1 MKRHRIV
8 AVCLRYLYL
17 YKRSAPRLMEI
28 FYWPLLDLMLW
39 GFITLYLA
47 KYKQNLPNFAAFL
60 LGALILWD
68 ILFRS
73 QQGISVSFLEDVW
86 SRNFLNLFAS
96 PLRPGEYLV
105 SLMVMSVFKIVIAGT
120 VMSLLAWLFYSFNFF
135 LIGISL
141 VPFILSLVML
151 GWAIGIVTM
160 SFILRL
166 GQEAEILAWGIGLLF
181 QPVSAVFYPVSV
193 LPGFLRVIARAV
205 PSSYV
210 FEGMRTVISSGS
222 RFPLKPLSVSLALSA
237 AYLAGALVLFH
248 FTFQSVRKKG
258 LLTRIGE

>member
-1 MKRHRIV
+1 MSGHRIA
-8 AVCLRYLYL
+8 AVCLRYFYL

-28 FYWPLLDLMLW
+28 FYWPLLDLLLW

-47 KYKQNLPNFAAFL
+47 RYKESLPNFTAFL

-96 PLRPGEYLV
+96 PLQPGEYLLA
-105 SLMVMSVFKIVIAGT
+105 LMLMSVFKILVAAT
-120 VMSLLAWLFYSFNFF
+120 VMSTLAWLFYSFNIFV
-135 LIGISL
+135 LGMTL
-141 VPFILSLVML
+141 VPFVLCLVML
-151 GWAIGIVTM
+151 GWAIGIVTI
-160 SFILRL
+160 SFILRF

-193 LPGFLRVIARAV
+193 LPGFLRVLARGV
-205 PSSYV
+205 PASYV
-210 FEGMRTVISSGS
+210 FEGMRQAITTG
-222 RFPLKPLSVSLALSA
+222 RFALRELVLALGLSA
-237 AYLAGALVLFH
+237 VYLAGSLIIFH
-248 FTFQSVRKKG
+248 TTFKAVKKKG

>member
-1 MKRHRIV
+1 MSGHRIA
-8 AVCLRYLYL
+8 AVCIRYLYL
-17 YKRSAPRLMEI
+17 YKRSAARLMEV
-28 FYWPLLDLMLW
+28 FYWPLLDLLLW

-47 KYKQNLPNFAAFL
+47 KYKKNLPNFVAFL

-96 PLRPGEYLV
+96 PLRPGEYIV
-105 SLMVMSVFKIVIAGT
+105 SLMIMSVFKILIAGT

-151 GWAIGIVTM
+151 GWAIGIATM

-193 LPGFLRVIARAV
+193 LPRVLRGIARAV
-205 PSSYV
+205 PASYV
-210 FEGMRTVISSGS
+210 FEGMREVINNGG
-222 RFPLKPLSVSLALSA
+222 RFALRELALALGLSA
-237 AYLAGALVLFH
+237 VYLAAALILFH
-248 FTFQSVRKKG
+248 HTFKVVKKKG

>member
-1 MKRHRIV
+1 MSGHRIV
-8 AVCLRYLYL
+8 AVCFRYLYL

-28 FYWPLLDLMLW
+28 FYWPLLDLLLW

-47 KYKQNLPNFAAFL
+47 KYKENLPNFVAFL

-105 SLMVMSVFKIVIAGT
+105 SLIIMSVFKILIAAT
-120 VMSLLAWLFYSFNFF
+120 VMSLLAWLFYSFNIF
-135 LIGISL
+135 LIGLSL
-141 VPFILSLVML
+141 IPFVLCLVML
-151 GWAIGIVTM
+151 GWAIGIATT
-160 SFILRL
+160 SFILRF

-193 LPGFLRVIARAV
+193 LPGFLRVVARAV
-205 PSSYV
+205 PASYV
-210 FEGMRTVISSGS
+210 FEGMREAITTG
-222 RFPLKPLSVSLALSA
+222 RFAFGSLAAALGLSA
-237 AYLAGALVLFH
+237 AYLILALILFQIT
-248 FTFQSVRKKG
+248 FTVVRKKG